1 MSSDRQRDQAPAT
14 VKPEEEEVT
23 VLEDYVKLMAQNLVE
38 QPEDV
43 VVEATEEEDRD
54 YYLLSVAAE
63 DLGRVIGKDG
73 RNVKAMRTL
82 LTAVSARKGRRAVLE
97 VSNDPSTGEDAGG
110 EQETAE

>member
-1 MSSDRQRDQAPAT
+1 MLD
-14 VKPEEEEVT
+14 
-23 VLEDYVKLMAQNLVE
+23 DYVKLMAQHLVE

-54 YYLLSVAAE
+54 FYLLAVAAE

-97 VSNDPSTGEDAGG
+97 VSNEPSTGEGAG
-110 EQETAE
+110 EQEPVE